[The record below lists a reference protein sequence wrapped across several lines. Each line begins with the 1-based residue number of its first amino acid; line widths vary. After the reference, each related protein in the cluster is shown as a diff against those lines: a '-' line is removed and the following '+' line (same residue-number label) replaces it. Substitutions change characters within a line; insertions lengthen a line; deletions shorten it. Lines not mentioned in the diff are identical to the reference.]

1 MAGKEDQVKGVTTD
15 ARWQGMKRD
24 MYAVLMDKTDGDA
37 LLLVRNRS
45 RDGLMGYMRVN
56 KWFTEMSGRGLAER
70 KRAVM
75 RTTEVKHEEDI
86 FQAIEQWEEEL
97 RDLRRITGEEVMSEM
112 LMKTALK
119 EICCGK
125 IKEWVDMKEETLDY
139 SEVREEV
146 MKFAMKKRV
155 ERNRPKHPQEWMWM
169 HSSEG

>member
-1 MAGKEDQVKGVTTD
+1 MGNDRKEYRNWQEKFKNAIDQVDPELRVVLEKIENVVWGKGEEREWLEKKDQVKGIISD

-75 RTTEVKHEEDI
+75 RTAEVKREEDI
-86 FQAIEQWEEEL
+86 FQAIEQ
-97 RDLRRITGEEVMSEM
+97 
-112 LMKTALK
+112 
-119 EICCGK
+119 
-125 IKEWVDMKEETLDY
+125 
-139 SEVREEV
+139 
-146 MKFAMKKRV
+146 
-155 ERNRPKHPQEWMWM
+155 
-169 HSSEG
+169 